1 MSFRRLIGVRA
12 AVVAVFLKNKDETEF
27 FFNDNVLLEEYEQH
41 EVGVGV
47 VVVISLSLSLS
58 LKESY
63 VVLVRVKLFA
73 HV

>member
-12 AVVAVFLKNKDETEF
+12 AVVAVFLKNKDEEF
-27 FFNDNVLLEEYEQH
+27 FFNDNVLEEGEQQ

-58 LKESY
+58 L
-63 VVLVRVKLFA
+63 
-73 HV
+73 